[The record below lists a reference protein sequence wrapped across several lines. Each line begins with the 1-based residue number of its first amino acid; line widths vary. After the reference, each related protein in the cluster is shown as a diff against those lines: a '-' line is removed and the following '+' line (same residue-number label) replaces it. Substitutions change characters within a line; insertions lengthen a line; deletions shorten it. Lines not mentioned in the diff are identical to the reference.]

1 MKKIKKLLPFALAG
15 SSLPLLALLSCNN
28 EEEAQKPVT
37 VEKKEERF
45 VEKEEF
51 EALLNKLNSKGY
63 DAQTVTEFQEIAI
76 QLRREYLAN
85 GITNELRNKYVREY
99 ERLRNKALEIVS
111 RELEVLENTPAPEPK
126 YSDEEVEAL
135 KAELLELKEEL
146 ESKNNKTAE
155 LEKMIAKLQEQVAK
169 LNENNLT
176 RNKSAKEILLFILR
190 YLQKY
195 ANALK
200 ASAEAGENPLITNLE
215 EFQTT
220 LLDKIPVWISNAE
233 ESEDTL
239 DNLEDFKENIL
250 LQLHRIALDQSLYD
264 KFEVTPA
271 EGDRPATYGYRYVPE
286 EEPQEFMEEL
296 FDWRIKIFESIK
308 KELEVNAEQNAKL
321 IEILQAISNE
331 YAYNKGASTFFEQIR
346 RFDLLEVNYWT
357 PYFQHPNYSH
367 LINTRI
373 WKVGLTYKVPGFP
386 FDSKITDPR
395 FAEILEKANEVSNTI
410 LTFFRDPKN
419 NNNLS
424 SVYNRVLY
432 KTLLDIFTFIS
443 NLRYNNTAQTINDFK
458 VLIFEKQ
465 ALFNEKFGENYT
477 KKMESALSLMKMY
490 VSWARKEDK
499 TGSLDKLQAIINSKK
514 INPKT
519 QDNDIFYYPLSRQ
532 FLRDLNSA
540 EIYTEDLKTIFDQ
553 YIGYTKLEKR
563 AQTDIDLRNFWTTL
577 GIDPTSDEYESFI
590 NNKKFLEKLQRAI
603 TEEEQRVAKYK
614 NNKTLFDD
622 LSGKGELV
630 FDENGEKQ
638 QRNEQ
643 LQAIKTTIDAWA
655 TKVTN
660 SLENTDEYDIDN
672 STYSSSKTIGEE
684 TIAFSDYQG
693 LPAYLNEKATKIQ
706 EFINNADSAVTEE
719 KALVDELNAKLGQF
733 KQLLSEWS
741 TDTSDFIETSEN
753 TITRLKSRPSRSY
766 FEIYYVVPAQ
776 EIYAL
781 IRYFEFAKKAELTQN
796 FIDESYK
803 RNDSK
808 AYDLLVTKAKEI
820 LDGAT
825 YKGLTDLDVTHV
837 EYVGDDE
844 SLAASYPVEW
854 KEKFLR
860 VEREYAELLL
870 TTLKVMKSSRSSEE
884 EKAAKRAEFT
894 EKMKE
899 YYGILNDPNVLILK
913 ESKYRFQESHYEK
926 NDNGD
931 WTFGPYQLAD
941 LYSHLDAIHSTNKS
955 LNDWVIPKN

>member
-15 SSLPLLALLSCNN
+15 SSLPLLTLLSCNN
-28 EEEAQKPVT
+28 EEETQKPVT
-37 VEKKEERF
+37 VEKKEESF
-45 VEKEEF
+45 TEKEDF

-63 DAQTVTEFQEIAI
+63 DSETVSEFQEIAI

-85 GITNELRNKYVREY
+85 GITNELRNKYLREY

-111 RELEVLENTPAPEPK
+111 REIELLESAPAPEPK
-126 YSDEEVEAL
+126 YSDEEVESL
-135 KAELLELKEEL
+135 KAELLELKNEL

-169 LNENNLT
+169 LNQNNLV
-176 RNKSAKEILLFILR
+176 RNKSAKEILLFVLR
-190 YLQKY
+190 YLEKY

-200 ASAEAGENPLITNLE
+200 ASFESGENPLITNFE
-215 EFQTT
+215 EFKTT
-220 LLDKIPVWISNAE
+220 LLDKIPVWISNTE
-233 ESEDTL
+233 ESEDTF

-250 LQLHRIALDQSLYD
+250 LQLHRIVLEQGLYD
-264 KFEVTPA
+264 RFEVTPA
-271 EGDRPATYGYRYVPE
+271 QGDRPATYGYRYAPE

-321 IEILQAISNE
+321 IEIVEAISNA
-331 YAYNKGASTFFEQIR
+331 YADNKGASSFFEQIR
-346 RFDLLEVNYWT
+346 RFDTLEVSYWNR
-357 PYFQHPNYSH
+357 YFRHPNYSN
-367 LINTRI
+367 LLNTRL
-373 WKVGLTYKVPGFP
+373 WKVSATYKIPQFP

-395 FAEILEKANEVSNTI
+395 FEEILQKANEVSNTI
-410 LTFFRDPKN
+410 LTFFRDSAN

-458 VLIFEKQ
+458 VLLFEKQ
-465 ALFNEKFGENYT
+465 ALFNEKFGEDYK
-477 KKMESALSLMKMY
+477 KKMESALNLIKLY
-490 VSWARKEDK
+490 VSLARKEDK
-499 TGSLDKLQAIINSKK
+499 TGSLDKLQKTINSKK
-514 INPKT
+514 INSET
-519 QDNDIFYYPLSRQ
+519 EENDIFYYPLSRQ
-532 FLRDLNSA
+532 FLRDLNSS
-540 EIYTEDLKTIFDQ
+540 EIYTEDLKNYFDQ

-577 GIDPTSDEYESFI
+577 GIDPRSDEYESFI
-590 NNKKFLEKLQRAI
+590 NNKKFLVKLQRAI
-603 TEEEQRVAKYK
+603 TEEEQRLAKYK
-614 NNKTLFDD
+614 NNKTLFDS
-622 LSGKGELV
+622 LSGESELA
-630 FDENGEKQ
+630 FNENGEKQ

-643 LQAIKTTIDAWA
+643 LQAIKTTLETWVA
-655 TKVTN
+655 KVTN
-660 SLENTDEYDIDN
+660 SLENTDEYEIDE
-672 STYSSSKTIGEE
+672 STYSEKTIGEE
-684 TIAFSDYQG
+684 TITFGAFQD

-706 EFINNADSAVTEE
+706 EFIDNQDSAATEE
-719 KALVDELNAKLGQF
+719 KALVDELNTKLGKF
-733 KQLLSEWS
+733 KQLLSQWS
-741 TDTSDFIETSEN
+741 TDTNDFIESSEN
-753 TITRLKSRPSRSY
+753 TINILKSRPSRSY
-766 FEIYYVVPAQ
+766 FDIYYVVPAQ

-808 AYDLLVTKAKEI
+808 AYDLLVTKAKDI
-820 LDGAT
+820 LEGAT

-860 VEREYAELLL
+860 VEREYAEVILA
-870 TTLKVMKSSRSSEE
+870 TLKVMKSSRSSQE
-884 EKAAKRAEFT
+884 EKTAKRAEFT

-913 ESKYRFQESHYEK
+913 DSKYRFQEKHYEK
-926 NDNGD
+926 DDNDN

-941 LYSHLDAIHSTNKS
+941 LYSHLDAIYSTNK
-955 LNDWVIPKN
+955 LMNDYIIPKK